1 MHNLNL
7 YNYYDKSLA
16 DINKEYLE
24 SLKYKPKKVSK
35 KHFDRRHVLALAI
48 TVLTGLGIANH
59 FGVFDEPVV
68 ETVQAPPPVDTR
80 TEEEKQ
86 GYVQIQI
93 FEFADTPV
101 ETVTEKIKTDNE
113 TIKSIDNNSIAMNN
127 TSSAVDKVNIKPIEK
142 KEQTAAVKPK
152 QKENKA
158 PAPVVVKEYA
168 VLFENINENQ
178 YTKVKDLSKKY
189 NTKLEVVDAYSNT
202 YSIWKVYE
210 QNDAGSEV
218 VDAVAVTHVEDFLT
232 QEDAVEFAAK
242 RNIKAVIKQIG
253 VTEKSY
259 NIKLCCT
266 NIDNAKKIAN
276 GSSIT
281 DKIIKIIRQ
290 K

>member
-48 TVLTGLGIANH
+48 TVLTGLGIANY

-68 ETVQAPPPVDTR
+68 EIVQAPPPVDTR

-253 VTEKSY
+253 ITEKSY

>member
-16 DINKEYLE
+16 DINREYLE

-35 KHFDRRHVLALAI
+35 KHFDRRHILALAI

-59 FGVFDEPVV
+59 LGVFDEPVV

-127 TSSAVDKVNIKPIEK
+127 TNSAVDKVNIAKTE
-142 KEQTAAVKPK
+142 T
-152 QKENKA
+152 KENQKN
-158 PAPVVVKEYA
+158 
-168 VLFENINENQ
+168 LCCLL
-178 YTKVKDLSKKY
+178 TKMQKLGTTFLLQILLCVYGTEHRKQGVISK
-189 NTKLEVVDAYSNT
+189 NA
-202 YSIWKVYE
+202 
-210 QNDAGSEV
+210 
-218 VDAVAVTHVEDFLT
+218 VEDPGQHFR
-232 QEDAVEFAAK
+232 D
-242 RNIKAVIKQIG
+242 
-253 VTEKSY
+253 
-259 NIKLCCT
+259 
-266 NIDNAKKIAN
+266 
-276 GSSIT
+276 
-281 DKIIKIIRQ
+281 DK
-290 K
+290 

>member
-1 MHNLNL
+1 M
-7 YNYYDKSLA
+7 
-16 DINKEYLE
+16 
-24 SLKYKPKKVSK
+24 
-35 KHFDRRHVLALAI
+35 
-48 TVLTGLGIANH
+48 
-59 FGVFDEPVV
+59 
-68 ETVQAPPPVDTR
+68 
-80 TEEEKQ
+80 
-86 GYVQIQI
+86 
-93 FEFADTPV
+93 